1 MKSSTTIAQM
11 TIRISGVIL
20 IILGIL
26 FWTGRALGLVSLHM
40 LLGLVLVLALWTL
53 ALIGARAGVGAGI
66 VSFAIVW
73 GIIVLF
79 LGLTQARLLPGSAHW
94 VIQLLHLLV
103 GLAAMGLGDR
113 LAQRIKGTLAPALS
127 S

>member
-1 MKSSTTIAQM
+1 MKTSTTVAQM

-40 LLGLVLVLALWTL
+40 LLGLILVLALWAL
-53 ALIGARAGVGAGI
+53 AFIGARAGVGAGA
-66 VSFAIVW
+66 VSLAIAW
-73 GIIVLF
+73 GIITIF
-79 LGLTQARLLPGSAHW
+79 LGIAQTRILPGSAHW

-103 GLAAMGLGDR
+103 GLAAMGIGDR
-113 LAQRIKGTLAPALS
+113 LAAKIKGGPAPALA
-127 S
+127 

>member
-1 MKSSTTIAQM
+1 MKNSTTIAQM

-26 FWTGRALGLVSLHM
+26 FWTGRALGLISLHM
-40 LLGLVLVLALWTL
+40 LLGVILVLALWVL
-53 ALIGARAGVGAGI
+53 AFIAARAGVGAGM
-66 VSFAIVW
+66 VSFAVVW

-79 LGLTQARLLPGSAHW
+79 LGVRQTQLLPGSAHW
-94 VIQLLHLLV
+94 VIQVLHLLV

-113 LAQRIKGTLAPALS
+113 LAARIKGRLAPALP
-127 S
+127 

>member
-1 MKSSTTIAQM
+1 MKTSTTIAQM

-26 FWTGRALGLVSLHM
+26 FWTGRALGLISFHM
-40 LLGLVLVLALWTL
+40 LLGLILVIALWAL
-53 ALIGARAGVGAGI
+53 AFLGARAGVGASM

-79 LGLTQARLLPGSAHW
+79 LGLRQTQLLPGSAHW

-113 LAQRIKGTLAPALS
+113 LAATIKGRLTPLLPK
-127 S
+127 

>member
-1 MKSSTTIAQM
+1 MKTSTTVAQM

-40 LLGLVLVLALWTL
+40 LLGLILALWAL
-53 ALIGARAGVGAGI
+53 AFIGARAGVGAGA
-66 VSFAIVW
+66 VSLAIAW
-73 GIIVLF
+73 GIITIF
-79 LGLTQARLLPGSAHW
+79 LGIAQTRILPGSAHW

-103 GLAAMGLGDR
+103 GLAAMGIGDR
-113 LAQRIKGTLAPALS
+113 LAAKIKGGPAPALA
-127 S
+127 